1 MFVLLF
7 PYSLNKFPLNKIE
20 FSSFTFR
27 LQSWLR
33 SLPSVSEDKKNLKLK
48 KGLNCNSTE
57 LKLVEL
63 GSKKYVIIC
72 LFAVLEK
79 LSSNEKRKKDRET

>member
-1 MFVLLF
+1 
-7 PYSLNKFPLNKIE
+7 
-20 FSSFTFR
+20 
-27 LQSWLR
+27 
-33 SLPSVSEDKKNLKLK
+33 VSEDKKNLKLK